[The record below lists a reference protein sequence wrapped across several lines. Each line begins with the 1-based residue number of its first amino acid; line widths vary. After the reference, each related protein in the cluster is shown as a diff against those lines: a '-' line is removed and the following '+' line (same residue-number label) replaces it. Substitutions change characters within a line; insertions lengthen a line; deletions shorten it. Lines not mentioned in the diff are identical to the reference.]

1 MKNTKKIL
9 ASVLCIATV
18 AATTTAFAGNSWK
31 FKGYST
37 TPANVSAG
45 VYNKLWYEVDARG
58 IPTGKHKADGVASNV
73 QWKHDFYERDYPHAE
88 VNRLYLDGQ
97 ATDVLMDSGA
107 FADWEIKYVPE
118 MWEVQFPYR
127 IYERLKTNIPGIGW
141 YANTLQH
148 RGVTSA
154 DLLKYLGKNEPVT
167 QTFEYF
173 GFGPYRIIDKD
184 LIEQD
189 NYRAGWSSKDKNK
202 DQALYNKFYW
212 WEGAT
217 DLNGNY
223 IVDSSV
229 LLSFLGFDEADY
241 QFPLDDCDACVKM
254 LSALDEHGNF
264 EVTNAEIAEMI
275 KIFRS
280 EYLTGRDYVTG
291 GTQKIDTAT
300 YFTTA
305 VEREVE
311 SLTVDVLTS
320 KTNILSALAP
330 ATVEGIINNARSMFN
345 PIIVADNIVTAPPAG
360 KAWSVPADIAA
371 KIDWTNEM
379 YEYDFTVFDGH
390 HQYQYLIVD
399 DVVLDGR
406 RIGTDW
412 SKGTDP
418 DVNGI
423 YLPCVYRYT
432 GGSVPIEGNYT
443 GDDKGIV
450 YDGTPDLTNHIE
462 LAENA
467 ALK

>member
-37 TPANVSAG
+37 TPANVRAG

-141 YANTLQH
+141 YANTLEH

-154 DLLKYLGKNEPVT
+154 DLFKYLGKNEPVT
-167 QTFEYF
+167 QSFEYF

-184 LIEQD
+184 IIEQA
-189 NYRAGWSSKDKNK
+189 NYRAGWSSHELNKN
-202 DQALYNKFYW
+202 QALYNGFYW

-223 IVDSSV
+223 IVDSSK
-229 LLSFLGFDEADY
+229 LLSALGMDAADY
-241 QFPLDDCDACVKM
+241 AFPLDDSDACVNM
-254 LSALDEHGNF
+254 LSAMDAHGNF
-264 EVTNAEIAEMI
+264 EVTNAEIAAMI
-275 KIFRS
+275 DVFKS
-280 EYLTGRDYVTG
+280 EYLTGRDYVAG
-291 GTQKIDTAT
+291 GNQVIDTAT
-300 YFTTA
+300 YYTRT
-305 VEREVE
+305 
-311 SLTVDVLTS
+311 L
-320 KTNILSALAP
+320 
-330 ATVEGIINNARSMFN
+330 NAAMFN
-345 PIIVADNIVTAPPAG
+345 PVIVIGTTTDNV
-360 KAWSVPADIAA
+360 A
-371 KIDWTNEM
+371 KIDWTNET
-379 YEYDFTVFDGH
+379 YEFEFDVFDGH
-390 HQYQYLIVD
+390 RQYQYLIVD

-412 SKGTDP
+412 TKGTDP
-418 DVNGI
+418 EVNGI

-432 GGSVPIEGNYT
+432 GGSVLGLEGNYVRNNQT
-443 GDDKGIV
+443 V

-462 LAENA
+462 VAENA
-467 ALK
+467 SLNK